1 MIKSFDEML
10 KVDVT
15 PFIEKRDGA
24 DYISWTTVVKLL
36 HQNGAQKVWWDT
48 IQSPSGHS
56 IFMTDQVFVDKNGK
70 TNRCYEIRVKL
81 QVDDDEFTYT
91 YPIMNGIHP
100 VKDDLMNQV
109 AVEKAKQRAL
119 VKAVAIRY
127 GLGFNVWAKD
137 EIEDDS
143 EDLYKHNLKSIEERV
158 QQIYTRL
165 VRKGMT
171 TNEIAQALNKSPD
184 EVKTIFTFFSQ
195 LDRFEQELT
204 KLL

>member
-1 MIKSFDEML
+1 MLKSFNEL
-10 KVDVT
+10 SKVDVT
-15 PFIEKRDGA
+15 PYIEKRDGA
-24 DYISWTTVVKLL
+24 DYISWTSVVKLL
-36 HQNGAQKVWWDT
+36 HEHGAQKVWWDT

-70 TNRCYEIRVKL
+70 TNRCYEIRVRL

>member
-1 MIKSFDEML
+1 
-10 KVDVT
+10 
-15 PFIEKRDGA
+15 
-24 DYISWTTVVKLL
+24 
-36 HQNGAQKVWWDT
+36 
-48 IQSPSGHS
+48 
-56 IFMTDQVFVDKNGK
+56 
-70 TNRCYEIRVKL
+70 
-81 QVDDDEFTYT
+81 
-91 YPIMNGIHP
+91 MNGIHP

-171 TNEIAQALNKSPD
+171 TGEIAQALNKTPD
-184 EVKTIFTFFSQ
+184 EIKVLFSYFPQ
-195 LDRFEQELT
+195 LERFEQELT